1 MRFRYISP
9 GLIRV
14 TLWEHS
20 ADLIHDDEMAKLS
33 GREESVKAVRAH
45 LVVTC
50 QNIVETLL
58 IILDAM
64 SEDSPVMEFSA

>member
-14 TLWEHS
+14 TLGEHT
-20 ADLIHDDEMAKLS
+20 ADLIHDEEMAKLS

-50 QNIVETLL
+50 PNIAESLL

-64 SEDSPVMEFSA
+64 SEDNPVMEFSA

>member
-14 TLWEHS
+14 TLGEHS
-20 ADLIHDDEMAKLS
+20 VNLVHDDDMARLS
-33 GREESVKAVRAH
+33 GSEESVKAVRAH

-50 QNIVETLL
+50 PNIVETLL
-58 IILDAM
+58 IILGAM
-64 SEDSPVMEFSA
+64 SEDNPVMEFSA

>member
-1 MRFRYISP
+1 MRFRYIFP

-14 TLWEHS
+14 TLGEHS

-45 LVVTC
+45 LVVMC
-50 QNIVETLL
+50 PNIVETLL
-58 IILDAM
+58 IILGAM
-64 SEDSPVMEFSA
+64 SEDNPVMEFSA

>member
-14 TLWEHS
+14 TLGEHS
-20 ADLIHDDEMAKLS
+20 VNLVHDDDMAKLS

-45 LVVTC
+45 LIVTC
-50 QNIVETLL
+50 PNIVDSLL

-64 SEDSPVMEFSA
+64 SEDNPVMEFSA

>member
-1 MRFRYISP
+1 MRFRYISS

-14 TLWEHS
+14 TLGEHS
-20 ADLIHDDEMAKLS
+20 ADLIHDEEMAKLS

-50 QNIVETLL
+50 PNIVETLL
-58 IILDAM
+58 IVLDAM
-64 SEDSPVMEFSA
+64 NEDNPVMEFSA

>member
-14 TLWEHS
+14 TFGEHS
-20 ADLIHDDEMAKLS
+20 ANLVHDEEMAKLS

-50 QNIVETLL
+50 PNIVETLL
-58 IILDAM
+58 IVLDAM
-64 SEDSPVMEFSA
+64 NEDNPVMEFSA